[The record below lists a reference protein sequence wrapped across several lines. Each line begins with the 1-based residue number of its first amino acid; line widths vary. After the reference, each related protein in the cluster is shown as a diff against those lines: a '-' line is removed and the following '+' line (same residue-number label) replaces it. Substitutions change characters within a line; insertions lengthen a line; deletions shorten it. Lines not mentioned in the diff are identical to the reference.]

1 MLPMIIK
8 KQLQPYGMQCSLSRK
23 GHCYDNSCIESFHG
37 VLKKEF
43 IYQQQYA
50 NTARYLGIH

>member
-1 MLPMIIK
+1 
-8 KQLQPYGMQCSLSRK
+8 MQCSLSRK